1 MQKRDVKKFTCRGPR
16 VQDSK
21 AFGSESLRLEEDKPE
36 GSRSRGLRDLF
47 ANTEEPVVS
56 IPVTAPPTEVQ
67 AALGIVP
74 VEVRNV
80 AVAIDLVNGA
90 LCEKPSRP
98 LPADSFAQ
106 TVSNP

>member
-1 MQKRDVKKFTCRGPR
+1 MEAAASKQNSRDRISGETAIV
-16 VQDSK
+16 
-21 AFGSESLRLEEDKPE
+21 
-36 GSRSRGLRDLF
+36 

-56 IPVTAPPTEVQ
+56 IPVIVPPIEVQ
-67 AALGIVP
+67 VALGIVP